1 MTYCTEKSRTA
12 QTDRMIAVGLKIKTV
27 AAPEKGKSPFRRIA
41 PGQLVCTSTDSL
53 GQFLLSV
60 LGIHSSKHQFQPRQN
75 HKKENAMLKED
86 RNQFPHWW
94 SL

>member
-1 MTYCTEKSRTA
+1 MAYCTEKPRTA
-12 QTDRMIAVGLKIKTV
+12 ETDRMIAVGFKIKTV

-41 PGQLVCTSTDSL
+41 PGQLVRTSTDSL
-53 GQFLLSV
+53 GQFLLSI
-60 LGIHSSKHQFQPRQN
+60 LGVHSSKHRFQPRQN
-75 HKKENAMLKED
+75 HKKENVMLKED

>member
-1 MTYCTEKSRTA
+1 MSYSTERSRTA
-12 QTDRMIAVGLKIKTV
+12 QTDRMIAVGFKIQSV

-41 PGQLVCTSTDSL
+41 PGQLVRKSTYSL
-53 GQFLLSV
+53 GQFLLSIF
-60 LGIHSSKHQFQPRQN
+60 GIHSSKHQFQPRQN
-75 HKKENAMLKED
+75 HEMTNAMLKED

>member
-12 QTDRMIAVGLKIKTV
+12 QTDRMLAVGFKIKTV

-41 PGQLVCTSTDSL
+41 PGQLVRTSTDSL
-53 GQFLLSV
+53 GQFILSI
-60 LGIHSSKHQFQPRQN
+60 LGVHSPNRQFQPRQN
-75 HKKENAMLKED
+75 NERTNAMLKED